1 MSHERWPSRTFT
13 VLSPGCISYFLVE
26 AEIFAFRIAATL
38 VLLEEF
44 VRSEAC
50 QRKVTHDEDE
60 DYPPHRPNGSD
71 EVLAVLGVVHAF

>member
-1 MSHERWPSRTFT
+1 
-13 VLSPGCISYFLVE
+13 LVE

-38 VLLEEF
+38 VLLEF

-71 EVLAVLGVVHAF
+71 EVRAVLDVVH